1 MNDRAAMPS
10 AVSAEF
16 SELASDCLDWHD
28 FRDFGQQEP
37 KRDPGTAWERNQQTE
52 YLPGVGRVR

>member
-1 MNDRAAMPS
+1 MTPAKWTERCKEREPTDTP
-10 AVSAEF
+10 
-16 SELASDCLDWHD
+16 D
-28 FRDFGQQEP
+28 FRDFGQQEL